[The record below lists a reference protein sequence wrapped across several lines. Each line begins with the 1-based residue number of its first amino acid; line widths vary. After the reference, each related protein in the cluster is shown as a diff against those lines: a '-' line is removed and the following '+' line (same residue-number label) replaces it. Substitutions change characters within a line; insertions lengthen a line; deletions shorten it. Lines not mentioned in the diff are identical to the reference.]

1 MQIKTIVTTEI
12 LNLNEAIDFVD
23 HGDNGCANL
32 FVGRVRNT
40 NLGRPVNAV
49 SYDAHKIL
57 CEKVFTEI
65 SNEAIN
71 NFDNKL
77 KIYIS
82 HFKGKLEIGG
92 ISVIIA
98 VGNPH
103 RDAAF
108 KASRYIIEE
117 LKKRAPIWKKE
128 HYVDGD
134 EDWLLG
140 HELMSEHDIK

>member
-1 MQIKTIVTTEI
+1 MQIKTIVTTET

-32 FVGRVRNT
+32 FIGRVRNI
-40 NLGRPVNAV
+40 NLGRPVNGV

-57 CEKVFTEI
+57 CEKILYEI
-65 SNEAIN
+65 SIEAIN
-71 NFDNKL
+71 IFDNKL

-98 VGNPH
+98 VGSPH

-128 HYVDGD
+128 HYIDGD
-134 EDWLLG
+134 ENWLLG
-140 HELMSEHDIK
+140 HELVIEKDTE